1 MAANRALASSSQSAL
16 SHPKPPSESLF
27 ISDGSEG
34 SPLPGLPQKFGDQDD
49 QKFKRLFFI
58 YDRARKDFEATPAKT
73 LERTKSAKFL
83 RDTTENCLAYIA
95 AKQSQP
101 GAEVTCD
108 GLLLELK
115 STLEETIAI
124 AEQGSGGKKRRFDEN
139 WENVPQEP
147 AKMRG
152 SGQPAVRTFLTGSF
166 LFDSTLGKVPSCGA
180 YLRVTYPLPEAI
192 TIVALLKCHTILAEC
207 HVMAAIGKNMCSKK
221 LSLLS
226 AFHLE
231 GAILTPHLH
240 IQAQPSGYSD
250 PIPRG
255 QTSEN
260 KRRPIAPRIRNH
272 QASPKPDY
280 RQQRMD
286 LAERKRSDGPHQP
299 YPASSHQS
307 VRRGFGDRN
316 RTYAERQPFDSRVFG
331 DRYRPRYK

>member
-16 SHPKPPSESLF
+16 SDRKPPSESLF

-34 SPLPGLPQKFGDQDD
+34 SPTPNLPRNSGDQDD

-108 GLLLELK
+108 GLLHELK

-152 SGQPAVRTFLTGSF
+152 PVPSAVRTFPNESF
-166 LFDSTLGKVPSCGA
+166 LLDSISRATCHGVDHICRSHAPSPQQT
-180 YLRVTYPLPEAI
+180 YLR
-192 TIVALLKCHTILAEC
+192 
-207 HVMAAIGKNMCSKK
+207 
-221 LSLLS
+221 
-226 AFHLE
+226 
-231 GAILTPHLH
+231 
-240 IQAQPSGYSD
+240 
-250 PIPRG
+250 
-255 QTSEN
+255 
-260 KRRPIAPRIRNH
+260 
-272 QASPKPDY
+272 SPKQSHHSGAMPCHGY
-280 RQQRMD
+280 EISALKPR
-286 LAERKRSDGPHQP
+286 L
-299 YPASSHQS
+299 SSH
-307 VRRGFGDRN
+307 
-316 RTYAERQPFDSRVFG
+316 PFTPKQQ
-331 DRYRPRYK
+331 Y